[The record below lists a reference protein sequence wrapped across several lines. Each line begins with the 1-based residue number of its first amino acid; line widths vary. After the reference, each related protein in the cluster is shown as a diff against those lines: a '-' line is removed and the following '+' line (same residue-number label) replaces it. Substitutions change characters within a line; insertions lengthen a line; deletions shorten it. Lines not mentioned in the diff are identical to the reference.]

1 MDRSEIYVI
10 IWGIKVYL
18 LPKRTYVMERFCEI
32 LVVDCFCKIS
42 PSWMLECAINAV
54 T

>member
-1 MDRSEIYVI
+1 MDRSEISVI
-10 IWGIKVYL
+10 IWGIKAYL
-18 LPKRTYVMERFCEI
+18 QPKRTCVMERFCEI
-32 LVVDCFCKIS
+32 LIVDCFCKIG